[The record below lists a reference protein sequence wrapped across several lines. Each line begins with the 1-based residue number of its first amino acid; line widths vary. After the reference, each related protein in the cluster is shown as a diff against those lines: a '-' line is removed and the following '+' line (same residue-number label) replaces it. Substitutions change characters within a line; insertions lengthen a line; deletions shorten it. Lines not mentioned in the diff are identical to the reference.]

1 MFILYSQ
8 SAVTIWSLAVL
19 DPLNLVGLNFVVL
32 CMQIWSFCRTQVMVH
47 PRVRLYRSW
56 CKFELAWIKS
66 TICPRAVTLHVHDKM
81 FNSEGFILMHLPSLP
96 VLCSK
101 IRIIRCIQTSGC
113 LTEAHVHTLL
123 LVSCSPLYLVCI
135 AASQRFWSALQ
146 PWAPQKPG
154 KKISLLWLI
163 KHEHPVVL
171 SLPSHA
177 VLHTPPFA
185 FPLTQSVTAPSDSS
199 DGLMKVMQMCSV
211 CSAIFLHPSTSCL
224 FNTQ

>member
-146 PWAPQKPG
+146 PWAPHKPG
-154 KKISLLWLI
+154 KKNLSSLINQTWASSGPQLAVPCRPPHSSIRFPSNPISNSPFWQLRWTD
-163 KHEHPVVL
+163 ESYANVL
-171 SLPSHA
+171 CL
-177 VLHTPPFA
+177 
-185 FPLTQSVTAPSDSS
+185 QRY
-199 DGLMKVMQMCSV
+199 
-211 CSAIFLHPSTSCL
+211 FLASIHIVS
-224 FNTQ
+224 F